1 MRPDLRHASRAALL
15 LVAITLL
22 GCGPVI
28 RDEWARPGATPVT
41 RLAVLPFDN
50 QTPALRAGAV
60 VSELVVSELVST
72 GAVPVMEPGDV
83 AQLLRGE
90 NIDLADPARM
100 PSAQRLGRLLRVSH
114 VLQGSVTEFRYK
126 PGISE
131 TPVVGMTARVVEVA
145 TGEIVWTASQ
155 ARSGGAWF
163 REDGLARLAQAV
175 ARDMAQHL
183 TTTLA
188 PRGR

>member
-1 MRPDLRHASRAALL
+1 MRRDPRRASRAALL
-15 LVAITLL
+15 LVVITLV

-28 RDEWARPGATPVT
+28 RDEWARPGATPMT
-41 RLAVLPFDN
+41 RLAVLPFEN
-50 QTPALRAGAV
+50 QTAALRAGAV
-60 VSELVVSELVST
+60 ASELVVSELVST

-83 AQLLRGE
+83 AQVLRAE
-90 NIDLADPARM
+90 NIEPGDPARM

-175 ARDMAQHL
+175 ARDMAHHL
-183 TTTLA
+183 TTALA
-188 PRGR
+188 SRAR